1 MTIFGS
7 SRSARSSARRQ
18 LGAVTLLA
26 LGIFAACGNDT
37 PDMPDGAGGGAGQ
50 SGRGNS
56 AGKAGKSGVAGEGTG
71 AGESGTSGEGG
82 AAGEADSVAGKSGGG
97 SGGSIVSGGTAG
109 MMQTGGTGGTGGKAA
124 MCGNGVVEAGEACD
138 DGNTNF
144 GDSCSPTC
152 TNVCE
157 NCEKDTCGT
166 SPDLVTCDSEI
177 GLGDTATAGPGTG
190 VKKSVLCRSLSACL
204 KRTGCVKSK
213 NTFVT
218 DCYCGTADATACSEP
233 GKPNGAC
240 NEEIAAAAEDRTL
253 VKVTQRAASTQYAL
267 GVAFVVH
274 FNCDGLL
281 CSNECVLGKAQTECQ
296 KCAGALSPE
305 SMAACYV
312 NPTAD
317 PTLSAGLCT
326 AALECAHRTGCAL
339 NGVASCYGT
348 GTSTIVPGPCFTE
361 LTAAASGASPQQ
373 ILAALANPGVQGTLD
388 ATAAELQYE
397 ADGCKSVCF
406 PTASGGTGGAG
417 SAGHSGSA
425 GHAGGGSSGT
435 GGGVNGGTGG

>member
-7 SRSARSSARRQ
+7 SRSARSGARRQ
-18 LGAVTLLA
+18 LGAVALLA
-26 LGIFAACGNDT
+26 LGTFAACGNDT
-37 PDMPDGAGGGAGQ
+37 PDMPDGAGGGAGL

-56 AGKAGKSGVAGEGTG
+56 AGKAGKSGVAGEGPG
-71 AGESGTSGEGG
+71 AGEGGTSGEGG

-109 MMQTGGTGGTGGKAA
+109 MMQTGGTGGKAA

-157 NCEKDTCGT
+157 NCEKDICGT

-177 GLGDTATAGPGTG
+177 GVGDTATAGPGTG

-204 KRTGCVKSK
+204 KRTGCAKSK
-213 NTFVT
+213 NTFVK
-218 DCYCGTADATACSEP
+218 DCYCGTAGADCSEP

-240 NEEIAAAAEDRTL
+240 SEEIAAAAEDRTL
-253 VKVTQRAASTQYAL
+253 VKVTQRAASAQYAL
-267 GVAFVVH
+267 GVAFVVQ

-317 PTLSAGLCT
+317 PNLSAGLCT

-373 ILAALANPGVQGTLD
+373 ILAALANPGMQGTLD
-388 ATAAELQYE
+388 TTAAELQYE

-417 SAGHSGSA
+417 SAGHSGNGSA